1 MKFIIDKAVFDV
13 LPDYCVG
20 VVTARG
26 VKNSGEHPEIEK
38 TLDEAIALAES
49 RFLDRKVK
57 EEPEIVPYR
66 DAFRALGVN
75 PNKYMCSI
83 EALFTRIA
91 KAKGMPRINPL
102 VDLNNAVSLKYTLP
116 MGTHDLEAAAG
127 DMEIRFS
134 RPGDTFLPFGAENE
148 ESPDEGELVYA
159 VGSQVRTRRWTWRQ
173 SEHGK
178 IEAGSS
184 YVFFPID
191 GFAGFNDD
199 RVRAAMAELKA
210 ALKSSFG
217 CETVSGFV
225 DREHPEM
232 DITL

>member
-134 RPGDTFLPFGAENE
+134 RPGDVFLPFGADAQETPE
-148 ESPDEGELVYA
+148 QGELIYA
-159 VGSQVRTRRWTWRQ
+159 VNNQVRTRRWTWRQ
-173 SEHGK
+173 SEQGK
-178 IEAGSS
+178 ITPDTN
-184 YVFFPID
+184 YVFFPLD
-191 GFAGFNDD
+191 GFVGFNDEK
-199 RVRAAMAELKA
+199 VKAAAAELA
-210 ALKSSFG
+210 GALKASFG
-217 CETVSGFV
+217 CDVISGFV
-225 DREHPEM
+225 YKEHPEM
-232 DITL
+232 DVSL

>member
-1 MKFIIDKAVFDV
+1 
-13 LPDYCVG
+13 
-20 VVTARG
+20 
-26 VKNSGEHPEIEK
+26 
-38 TLDEAIALAES
+38 
-49 RFLDRKVK
+49 
-57 EEPEIVPYR
+57 
-66 DAFRALGVN
+66 
-75 PNKYMCSI
+75 
-83 EALFTRIA
+83 
-91 KAKGMPRINPL
+91 
-102 VDLNNAVSLKYTLP
+102 
-116 MGTHDLEAAAG
+116 
-127 DMEIRFS
+127 
-134 RPGDTFLPFGAENE
+134 
-148 ESPDEGELVYA
+148 

-210 ALKSSFG
+210 ALKASFG

-225 DREHPEM
+225 DRDHPEM